1 MLNYMQKEKKI
12 VMRKCPKCE
21 RYMGCV
27 IKYAY
32 GHPIAVHEC
41 SCGYS
46 ELQEWMKYNDKTN
59 CDNVTKTCKDS
70 IGGI

>member
-12 VMRKCPKCE
+12 VMRKCPKCGQ
-21 RYMGCV
+21 YMSCV

-41 SCGYS
+41 SCVARMD
-46 ELQEWMKYNDKTN
+46 E
-59 CDNVTKTCKDS
+59 
-70 IGGI
+70 I